1 MAPADDGEQELEEV
15 ADNSRF
21 VEEDDDPGPHI
32 YAVDCP
38 AVFLSPN
45 WASTEEVADVV
56 DCGDAFDVPAVSGAF
71 SLCAHVRRP
80 AEGTAEG
87 GRILSKGELPDGW
100 LFAAAATVSF
110 SVAPTPEPAKV
121 EDGAEDAGEEAPQPP
136 SEAGPPTQVVGS
148 TAVNDGEW
156 HHVAAV
162 IEGGLVSLF
171 LDGCPEGEA
180 MALEVHAA
188 PGRPLLLGPAEAE
201 IAAGAGLKDVQAY
214 AAALT
219 PEQIHGLATGSKDL
233 GTGLSLSLMPEQ
245 VAEYRNL
252 KPGLSNGVPFV
263 LHPTSSRWLV
273 GFSRNAGR
281 SRKGQRRVLR
291 VLIAGKLQQLR
302 VPVPQRRRPT
312 GAWRGSPTG
321 LPGLQAVAT
330 TSDDSSR
337 GTVGQLPGCWTL
349 HGSASLQGG
358 ASAAAAYRAS
368 CAAKL
373 TRASA
378 KKFGKSVRWCTWF
391 MPAMC
396 ASSAWACCITRAE
409 NGADDGAARSLLAS
423 AGLGDRLGRA
433 FQQEVVLDLFD
444 DLMAYAES
452 MCLTTRKTAVMVRIL
467 QEILE
472 MMHLKSKS
480 AKRLGE
486 TSSIYECFQEFK
498 RLLLAHSFAA
508 TQTARKIVDREK
520 VPADATLALGV
531 FTLSEVR
538 LLTEFLTGALFQQFL
553 LYQCVLVA
561 PQDNIT
567 SMVEVSVPPPAL
579 PPNLQVAKPKP
590 KGAKNPKV
598 GIRDSGIRRT
608 DSFPPPSKLS
618 GQPEAGDATPSAV
631 AEPGASL
638 DETLSQLPQ
647 DLSVDAHHEEA
658 TKVAEAT
665 ADNFIKR
672 HDEELRPP

>member
-1 MAPADDGEQELEEV
+1 MAPADDGEQEVEE
-15 ADNSRF
+15 AGDTSRF

-45 WASTEEVADVV
+45 WASAEEVADVV

-71 SLCAHVRRP
+71 SLCARVRRP
-80 AEGTAEG
+80 EEGAAEG

-100 LFAAAATVSF
+100 LFAAATTVSF
-110 SVAPTPEPAKV
+110 SVAPAPEPPKA
-121 EDGAEDAGEEAPQPP
+121 EEGAEDAGEEAPQPP
-136 SEAGPPTQVVGS
+136 REAGPPTQVVGS

-171 LDGCPEGEA
+171 VDGCPDGEA
-180 MALEVHAA
+180 IALEVHAA
-188 PGRPLLLGPAEAE
+188 PGQPLLLGPAEAE

-214 AAALT
+214 ASALT

-245 VAEYRNL
+245 VTEYRNL
-252 KPGLSNGVPFV
+252 K
-263 LHPTSSRWLV
+263 
-273 GFSRNAGR
+273 
-281 SRKGQRRVLR
+281 
-291 VLIAGKLQQLR
+291 
-302 VPVPQRRRPT
+302 
-312 GAWRGSPTG
+312 
-321 LPGLQAVAT
+321 
-330 TSDDSSR
+330 
-337 GTVGQLPGCWTL
+337 
-349 HGSASLQGG
+349 
-358 ASAAAAYRAS
+358 
-368 CAAKL
+368 
-373 TRASA
+373 
-378 KKFGKSVRWCTWF
+378 
-391 MPAMC
+391 
-396 ASSAWACCITRAE
+396 AE
-409 NGADDGAARSLLAS
+409 SGADDEGLEAPRALLAS

-508 TQTARKIVDREK
+508 TQTARKIVDKEK

-561 PQDNIT
+561 PQDNVT
-567 SMVEVSVPPPAL
+567 TMVEVSVPPPAR

-608 DSFPPPSKLS
+608 DSLPRPAKP
-618 GQPEAGDATPSAV
+618 GQPEEAGDAMPSA
-631 AEPGASL
+631 AEQGASL